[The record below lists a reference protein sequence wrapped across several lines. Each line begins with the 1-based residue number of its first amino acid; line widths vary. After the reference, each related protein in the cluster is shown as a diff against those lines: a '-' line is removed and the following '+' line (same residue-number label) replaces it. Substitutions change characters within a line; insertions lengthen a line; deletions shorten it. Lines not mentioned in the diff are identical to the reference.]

1 MKLRLTWCLALLPLL
16 GGCIDDAA
24 SWQIDGREHAL
35 TLIREQTWFWVPT
48 VQLYVV
54 AARLPDCQRR
64 HKLTPA
70 SASQATVEVF
80 MAGEN
85 TYVLRQG
92 ARLYVIE
99 TTTCEGFRQLD
110 AEPPGGIGI
119 KVGTF
124 RESGDRLRFVVEA
137 VPAKEAPVADPLK

>member
-1 MKLRLTWCLALLPLL
+1 MKLRPWFALALLPLL

-24 SWQIDGREHAL
+24 SWQINGREHAL
-35 TLIREQTWFWVPT
+35 TLIREQKWFWDNT

-80 MAGEN
+80 IAGEN
-85 TYVLRQG
+85 AYVLRQG
-92 ARLYVIE
+92 ARLYAVE
-99 TTTCEGFRQLD
+99 TKTCEGFQKLD
-110 AEPPGGIGI
+110 GEPPGGLGA
-119 KVGTF
+119 KVGSF
-124 RESGDRLRFVVEA
+124 RESGDKLRFVAEA
-137 VPAKEAPVADPLK
+137 VPAPVPAK